1 MPPKTI
7 KFKKP
12 RNIQVKCMEGKEF
25 LNTLDDN
32 SVDLI
37 LTDPP
42 YIISKESGMNKHYN
56 SVKKNEEENIKYV
69 KTEEEWSIYKKT
81 LDRPQEELDAD
92 KGKGW
97 SKENYLK
104 YGTILG
110 KKYCSKTEF
119 GEWDKNFTMEQ
130 LNEIIKLYYEKLRPG
145 GTLIIWFDLWKI
157 ESLKTLMTNVKKNR
171 NGKWKGFE
179 KIRFIEWI
187 KTNPQPINSKISYLS
202 NCREIALVG
211 VKGSK
216 ATFNSSYDNGVYTF
230 PKAAGKNKIHPTQ
243 KSLPLFEALIEK
255 HSKEGD
261 LVVDTFLGGGTTAL
275 ACIKTKRKFKGCDVD
290 EKYVSTVKTILQTNS

>member
-12 RNIQVKCMEGKEF
+12 RNIQVKCMEGREF
-25 LNTLDDN
+25 LNTIDDN

-69 KTEEEWSIYKKT
+69 KTEEEWSTYKKT

-119 GEWDKNFTMEQ
+119 GEWDKNFTLDE
-130 LNEIIKLYYEKLRPG
+130 LGEFL
-145 GTLIIWFDLWKI
+145 KI
-157 ESLKTLMTNVKKNR
+157 Y
-171 NGKWKGFE
+171 F
-179 KIRFIEWI
+179 
-187 KTNPQPINSKISYLS
+187 
-202 NCREIALVG
+202 
-211 VKGSK
+211 
-216 ATFNSSYDNGVYTF
+216 
-230 PKAAGKNKIHPTQ
+230 
-243 KSLPLFEALIEK
+243 
-255 HSKEGD
+255 
-261 LVVDTFLGGGTTAL
+261 
-275 ACIKTKRKFKGCDVD
+275 
-290 EKYVSTVKTILQTNS
+290 